1 MMKQGLL
8 ATSCTTRVHSQD
20 SDNEEEEKVSKNES
34 GDYFDGEEK
43 FQVCATEE
51 SGEVA
56 IMRRKKKRKKR
67 NEKDEQNEKIV
78 LFENNEIVEY
88 DASNFGN
95 GKNHIVLLEED
106 YLSVLEYLIE
116 KTFFPDIKKWKE
128 EEIARNAKVHEV
140 TSDSY
145 ADDCLHI
152 YSDSCCDVTKDL
164 SPLFTNKSFHSK
176 INIESVEK
184 GRWNHEMMD
193 VDKKSHLNDICPFDE
208 SNSAVSC
215 INDINIVEKKEKNYK
230 LVKLANGKKHKINLN
245 INLSDFQKKY
255 TSEDNKSFEYLIKNM
270 KNKNM
275 EKNIYSIIKRK
286 KHNLKMDYIDEHTK
300 KGINCNII
308 HTNKSEHEFYSMMF
322 SSNFETNNV
331 DNEKKK
337 KIKICY
343 DNTRFCQQYN
353 EDMKKFNKDCNK
365 IKDLKMFKNKKEN
378 YEYKMIEQGNFNLLS
393 KNDQYE
399 YVHTPIIQAG
409 KGIDKSPIITW
420 GKIMNT
426 PKVLNSEE
434 KGEDKN
440 DTSSS
445 YDSELN
451 SEGEPAKGGENG
463 ESGENDFDVKNEFNL
478 QKVNKREII
487 AEKLQNSL
495 KNIKYNK
502 EVLKKKNV
510 NSLMNR
516 NYSSRMSTTS
526 FRNSVLSRR
535 SQKRLNEL
543 AMKSSLASQM
553 LSRKRKTSHTGGAYG
568 CSLWGVR
575 NGERRIVFPP
585 SPPSIAFL
593 ST

>member
-1 MMKQGLL
+1 MMKQQALL
-8 ATSCTTRVHSQD
+8 PTSCKTRVHSKD
-20 SDNEEEEKVSKNES
+20 SDNKEEDKVGKNES
-34 GDYFDGEEK
+34 GDYFDGEQT
-43 FQVCATEE
+43 FQVCATQEG
-51 SGEVA
+51 GEVA
-56 IMRRKKKRKKR
+56 IMKRKKKRKRR

-88 DASNFGN
+88 DASNFRS

-106 YLSVLEYLIE
+106 YISVLEYLIE

-128 EEIARNAKVHEV
+128 EEIARNAQIQGV

-145 ADDCLHI
+145 ADDCQHI
-152 YSDSCCDVTKDL
+152 YSDSCCNETKDF
-164 SPLFTNKSFHSK
+164 SPLFTNRSFHSK
-176 INIESVEK
+176 MNIESVDKE
-184 GRWNHEMMD
+184 RWSHEMMNM
-193 VDKKSHLNDICPFDE
+193 DKKYKLNDICTFDG
-208 SNSAVSC
+208 SNSEISC
-215 INDINIVEKKEKNYK
+215 VKDIDIIKKKEKNYK

-270 KNKNM
+270 KNKNI
-275 EKNIYSIIKRK
+275 EKNMYSIIKRK
-286 KHNLKMDYIDEHTK
+286 KHNLKMDYINEYTK
-300 KGINCNII
+300 KGINCNIL

-322 SSNFETNNV
+322 SSNFEVNNS

-353 EDMKKFNKDCNK
+353 EDMKKFRKECKTIN
-365 IKDLKMFKNKKEN
+365 DLKILKNKKEN

-445 YDSELN
+445 YDSGFN
-451 SEGEPAKGGENG
+451 TEGEAAKGEYVEN
-463 ESGENDFDVKNEFNL
+463 GENDFDVKNEFNL

-502 EVLKKKNV
+502 DVLKKKNV
-510 NSLMNR
+510 NILMNR

-553 LSRKRKTSHTGGAYG
+553 LSTKRK
-568 CSLWGVR
+568 
-575 NGERRIVFPP
+575 
-585 SPPSIAFL
+585 
-593 ST
+593 